1 MSVRLC
7 GLFLLMGL
15 GAVNAQAQVLRG
27 RVVAAGDARPIP
39 GALVELQDSVG
50 RPLQRA
56 LTTTSGTFRFVPGR
70 SGAYRVRVAAI
81 GYTIHP
87 VASITIA
94 GGDAQLPDFQLEAAV
109 AILPDLVAAG
119 KRRMCGLEILD
130 DPLFGRLLEGAKASL
145 AVMEQ
150 GIGLGTTY
158 AVEEVRTRT
167 LTNVKP
173 PRNTADTTRGELTK
187 WPLESV
193 NPALLRAEGF
203 ARLLAPEEGK
213 GRVYYGPDLRVLFA
227 DWFLESHC
235 FAFDAKP
242 REGDTRLVRLTY
254 EPKSK
259 GKLVDVAGD
268 LLIDATTLSLRE
280 LTFVHR
286 HLPGHIKSGAA
297 GGMVAFANLEDG
309 GWLPVRWRIYGPVES
324 SVTEVRVTRSVSLG
338 ARRQSIQ
345 MPPRV
350 SVTGSVELVG
360 RVLGTGGE
368 P

>member
-1 MSVRLC
+1 MREVS
-7 GLFLLMGL
+7 LLALLLLGL
-15 GAVNAQAQVLRG
+15 GAVDAQAQALRG
-27 RVVAAGDARPIP
+27 RVVVAGDARPIS

-56 LTTTSGTFRFVPGR
+56 LSTASGTFRFLPGR
-70 SGAYRVRVAAI
+70 HGTFRVRVAAI

-94 GGDAQLPDFQLEAAV
+94 EGDAQLPDFRLEATV

-119 KRRMCGLEILD
+119 KRRMCGLEILE
-130 DPLFGRLLEGAKASL
+130 DPLLGRLLEGARASL

-150 GIGLGTTY
+150 GIGLGTTFT
-158 AVEEVRTRT
+158 VEEVRTRT

-173 PRNTADTTRGELTK
+173 ARIFADTTRGELTK

-193 NPALLRAEGF
+193 NPDLLRIAGF
-203 ARLLAPEEGK
+203 ARVLTPEEGQ

-235 FAFDAKP
+235 FAFEAKP
-242 REGDTRLVRLTY
+242 RDGDAGLVRVTY
-254 EPKSK
+254 EPRSK

-286 HLPGHIKSGAA
+286 HLPGHIKNGAA
-297 GGMVAFANLEDG
+297 GGMVAFANLEAG

-324 SVTEVRVTRSVSLG
+324 STREVRVARSVTLG
-338 ARRQSIQ
+338 ARRQAIQ
-345 MPPRV
+345 MPARA

-360 RVLGTGGE
+360 RVLGAGE
-368 P
+368 AP